1 MRPARRELT
10 PQQSADFSGLGVEHF
25 GKDLCVVAVPGEPWF
40 QFINVL
46 RQDVFNYLDRY
57 WFLADFRSSPGRRR
71 FVPVR
76 P

>member
-46 RQDVFNYLDRY
+46 LFFARMMVSIASTVISFWPTL
-57 WFLADFRSSPGRRR
+57 
-71 FVPVR
+71 
-76 P
+76 